1 MLYKIERCVIFTLA
15 LLVIS
20 IFSGIFGLL
29 FIRIGFTSI
38 NKFLEILLTNIF
50 SIISVFC
57 FLYILKKRSFKICLF
72 LLKPRWI
79 CIKNFLLYF
88 LFISFCFSLII
99 CISYKFDIITF
110 KDIININHSKV
121 ILYLAAAF
129 MIGLNEEI
137 LFRGSIMMYI
147 KHLINTKVALAV
159 SSILFSLMHFHYNAI
174 FPFITVALGGI
185 ILALLTFKYK
195 SLFPAIGFHMGWDF
209 SYFIFEDIF
218 NVTKSI
224 PHWGEIFEIP
234 QIILLVIVS
243 CILIYTCQKQIE
255 QGNKNIIE
263 Q

>member
-88 LFISFCFSLII
+88 LFISLCFSLITY
-99 CISYKFDIITF
+99 ISYMFDIVTF
-110 KDIININHSKV
+110 KNVININHSKV
-121 ILYLAAAF
+121 ILYLAVAF
-129 MIGLNEEI
+129 MVGLNEEV

-147 KHLINTKVALAV
+147 KSLV
-159 SSILFSLMHFHYNAI
+159 SH
-174 FPFITVALGGI
+174 
-185 ILALLTFKYK
+185 
-195 SLFPAIGFHMGWDF
+195 
-209 SYFIFEDIF
+209 
-218 NVTKSI
+218 
-224 PHWGEIFEIP
+224 
-234 QIILLVIVS
+234 
-243 CILIYTCQKQIE
+243 
-255 QGNKNIIE
+255 
-263 Q
+263 